1 MDIFL
6 ITPIW
11 IMTHKSILK
20 SLIKNTSDVHVID
33 FEN

>member
-1 MDIFL
+1 MDIVSHD
-6 ITPIW
+6 PIW